1 MHHFTAH
8 RLCFVTEVQVPVEL
22 NEHQGS
28 ALRGA
33 LYHALRQRFCS
44 FARDPQMQCAD
55 CALVAT
61 CPVATLV
68 STLDPDNRRGQDR
81 PRPYTFQ
88 PPLPGSGHPIED
100 PEGHVTF
107 HYDHGET
114 LAFGLTQIG
123 RAHV

>member
-1 MHHFTAH
+1 MHHFTAL

-68 STLDPDNRRGQDR
+68 DR
-81 PRPYTFQ
+81 K
-88 PPLPGSGHPIED
+88 S
-100 PEGHVTF
+100 V
-107 HYDHGET
+107 
-114 LAFGLTQIG
+114 
-123 RAHV
+123 V